1 MTLKEMVTK
10 GGHARAKALT
20 KERRIE
26 IARNAGLASAQKQR
40 ASKNQELCQSEQDG
54 ENKEK

>member
-1 MTLKEMVTK
+1 MTLKEMTRK
-10 GGHARAKALT
+10 GGLARAASLT

-40 ASKNQELCQSEQDG
+40 ASKKQEVCQSEQNG
-54 ENKEK
+54 ETKEK